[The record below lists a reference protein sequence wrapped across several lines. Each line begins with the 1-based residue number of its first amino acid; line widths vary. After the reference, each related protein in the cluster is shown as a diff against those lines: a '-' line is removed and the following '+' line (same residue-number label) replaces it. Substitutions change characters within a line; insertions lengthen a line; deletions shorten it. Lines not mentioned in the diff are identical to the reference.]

1 LRAAGVLD
9 RLRGEEEV
17 LARGSVKVAVERLVA
32 GVVGRVGGEFEEE
45 DYAVDG
51 VQLGEGVGVEGEE
64 FFKLD
69 VFDAEVVEE
78 VGEYALEARLV
89 GLVPVKDVRSC
100 CVVTY
105 RIRLDCVNG

>member
-1 LRAAGVLD
+1 LD

-17 LARGSVKVAVERLVA
+17 LACGSVEVAVERLVA

-51 VQLGEGVGVEGEE
+51 VQLGEGVGVEGEK
-64 FFKLD
+64 FFELD
-69 VFDAEVVEE
+69 ILDAEVVKE
-78 VGEYALEARLV
+78 VGEYTLEARLV
-89 GLVPVKDVRSC
+89 DLVLVKDARSC

-105 RIRLDCVNG
+105 RIRLDCVTG